1 MVPTV
6 LSISPSRHGVAG
18 SCRCELWKCTAAL
31 AGNGYCDIVIGRV
44 LSALYEGGFETAMT
58 AIRPPKAWS
67 RRGMVLGVASILL
80 AVAQLPW
87 YLLTFMISYAF
98 LGGDKGAA
106 GIGIGGYVSAFGVL
120 ALPSVAGV
128 ILGAMVIPG
137 SAVRPWKNP
146 GLYGLTLN
154 ALWIVYL
161 ALGVATV
168 YRN

>member
-1 MVPTV
+1 
-6 LSISPSRHGVAG
+6 
-18 SCRCELWKCTAAL
+18 
-31 AGNGYCDIVIGRV
+31 
-44 LSALYEGGFETAMT
+44 MT
-58 AIRPPKAWS
+58 AIRPPKPWS
-67 RRGMVLGVASILL
+67 RRGIFLGVPSMLL

-87 YLLTFMISYAF
+87 LYLTFMISYGI

-106 GIGIGGYVSAFGVL
+106 GIGIGGYASAFGVL

-128 ILGAMVIPG
+128 ILGAMAIPG
-137 SAVRPWKNP
+137 SAVRLWKNP
-146 GLYGLTLN
+146 GLYGLSLN

>member
-1 MVPTV
+1 
-6 LSISPSRHGVAG
+6 
-18 SCRCELWKCTAAL
+18 
-31 AGNGYCDIVIGRV
+31 
-44 LSALYEGGFETAMT
+44 
-58 AIRPPKAWS
+58 
-67 RRGMVLGVASILL
+67 MVLGVASMLL

-87 YLLTFMISYAF
+87 AYLTFMISYGI

-106 GIGIGGYVSAFGVL
+106 GIGIGGYASAFGVL
-120 ALPSVAGV
+120 ASPSVAGV
-128 ILGAMVIPG
+128 TLGAMAVAG

-146 GLYGLTLN
+146 GLYGLSLN